1 MKKKL
6 LIGALVAQSLAV
18 LGALVYLFVGVLS
31 PLPVKKAKS
40 AESAEVAATEEAEA
54 EAPVAGKESH
64 EAAEAAKAEE
74 LTPLSLKADAG
85 HALAVKPPSHE
96 APAHEKAK
104 PAHDEAVAAKAAPV
118 EHKAAPA
125 AAAEPAPRAE
135 GPVVLAEAVSS
146 LMDGNERF
154 AQGFMRPRDLVDM
167 RLHPARPSAVVVT
180 CADAT
185 VPPELLFD
193 QPLGS
198 LIVVR
203 TAAQLVDEAS
213 LAAVEDAVT
222 RQKVP
227 VVVVVGH
234 RHCHAVEMCAQN
246 GAMSPGEATVAARL
260 KPVLAPLRKVF
271 TKDDLL
277 SHAIE
282 ANVSFAATQLSKR
295 SKVLRGAHTPVL
307 RVVYDEASGKAAWLD
322 AETSASEDEPH
333 PAERA
338 GRAAH

>member
-31 PLPVKKAKS
+31 PLPVKKAKP
-40 AESAEVAATEEAEA
+40 AESAEVAAAEEAEA
-54 EAPVAGKESH
+54 EVTPVAGKEAAEPP
-64 EAAEAAKAEE
+64 EAAAAKAEE
-74 LTPLSLKADAG
+74 LTPLPAKTEAAPP
-85 HALAVKPPSHE
+85 AKPPHE
-96 APAHEKAK
+96 APGKEKGR
-104 PAHDEAVAAKAAPV
+104 PAHDEAVVAKVAAASVEKKPV
-118 EHKAAPA
+118 P
-125 AAAEPAPRAE
+125 AAEPTPKSDA
-135 GPVVLAEAVSS
+135 PVVLADAVSS

-154 AQGFMRPRDLVDM
+154 AQGFMRPRDLVEM

-193 QPLGS
+193 QALGS

-234 RHCHAVEMCAQN
+234 RHCHAVEVCAHN

-277 SHAIE
+277 AHAVE
-282 ANVSFAATQLSKR
+282 ANVTFAATQLSKR